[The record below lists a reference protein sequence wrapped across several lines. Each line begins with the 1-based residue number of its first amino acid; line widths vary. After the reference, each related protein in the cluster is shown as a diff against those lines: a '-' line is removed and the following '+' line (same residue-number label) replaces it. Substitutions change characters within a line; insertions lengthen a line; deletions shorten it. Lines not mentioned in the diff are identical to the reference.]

1 MPGAKPEVFFAPGY
15 WEKRGKEVGNAEL
28 MQNFAKLWAPLV
40 TSVEGWMKVTEL
52 KGQESMRQAYLDTL
66 HGDIRPDQGL
76 ILKP

>member
-1 MPGAKPEVFFAPGY
+1 
-15 WEKRGKEVGNAEL
+15 

-40 TSVEGWMKVTEL
+40 TSVESWMKVTEL
-52 KGQESMRQAYLDTL
+52 QGQESMRQAYLDTL